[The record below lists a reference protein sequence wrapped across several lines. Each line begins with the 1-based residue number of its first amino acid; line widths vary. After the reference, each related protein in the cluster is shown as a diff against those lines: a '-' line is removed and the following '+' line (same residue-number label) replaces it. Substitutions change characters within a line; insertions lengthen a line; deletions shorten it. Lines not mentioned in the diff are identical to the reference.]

1 MLLLPIGLIVLLK
14 MYQLNNTLIMVLINF
29 AEIARDLYKAIMMD
43 VEAPKLR
50 EEFNRIFQN
59 GWQVNK

>member
-1 MLLLPIGLIVLLK
+1 
-14 MYQLNNTLIMVLINF
+14 MVLINF

-50 EEFNRIFQN
+50 EEFN
-59 GWQVNK
+59 